1 MSKIRYIEH
10 TFFWFVF
17 RYLML
22 SHVMN
27 FILSLRILILGTILF
42 LMGQVALAQADDIAL
57 AKEYFRKQ
65 EYEKAESMFEKLS
78 RNDQAF
84 ATIYPEYLKTTLALR
99 KYKDAEKLVKKAIKK
114 SPEQANYQV
123 DLGLVYQA
131 AGNEDNAAKYFN
143 KLIDGVNNNA
153 LLAMAN
159 AFEQNNLLEYA
170 EKTYLQGRKLSKN
183 ESEFTG
189 QLMQLY
195 SYQKQSE
202 KLINEILNLVKVN
215 PNQLLLAQN
224 MLQNSLKEEKE
235 FDALEKALISNLQK
249 YPDQVAYSEMLIW
262 LYIQRKDFFSALM
275 QARSLDKRT
284 KGGGG
289 RVMELGAISLKNKD
303 YESAIEAY
311 DYITKEYKTGP
322 FYEIARERA
331 IKAREEQVRNTY
343 PVDLTKIQVLVG
355 EYERLL
361 TELGKGPRTVEIM
374 KNMAELYAF
383 YLDDK
388 EKATTMLQEV
398 INTPRANPDIVADA
412 KITLGDIYLLKSEP
426 WEATLLY
433 SQVERTHKE
442 MQLGHEAKLRNA
454 KLNYYKGDFE
464 LAQEHLDI
472 LKLATSREIAN
483 DAMDLSLLITDN
495 TGLDSST
502 TALAEYAAIELL
514 IFQNKQED
522 AQAKLDQMLRKY
534 PGHSLTDEIY
544 FLKANIYLKA
554 GDFQHAITN
563 LSQIVGNPQYDI
575 LSDDALFLM
584 AKIYEENLNDKAK
597 AQELYN
603 SLLVKYPGSIFT
615 VDARKRFRKLRGDV
629 VN

>member
-1 MSKIRYIEH
+1 MKFS
-10 TFFWFVF
+10 
-17 RYLML
+17 
-22 SHVMN
+22 
-27 FILSLRILILGTILF
+27 LSLRILVLGAFLF

-78 RNDQAF
+78 RNDQVF
-84 ATIYPEYLKTTLALR
+84 TTVYPEYLKTTLALR

-114 SPEQANYQV
+114 NPEQVNYQV

-131 AGNEDNAAKYFN
+131 AGNEGNAGKHFN
-143 KLIDGVNNNA
+143 KLIEGVNSNA

-159 AFEQNNLLEYA
+159 AFEQNGLMEYA

-195 SYQKQSE
+195 SYQRQSE

-249 YPDQVAYSEMLIW
+249 YPEQVAYSEMLIW

-284 KGGGG
+284 KGGGS

-303 YESAIEAY
+303 YQSAIEAY
-311 DYITKEYKTGP
+311 DYITKEYRGGP
-322 FYEIARERA
+322 FYEVARERA

-343 PVDLTKIQVLVG
+343 PVDLGKIQILVG
-355 EYERLL
+355 EYETLL
-361 TELGKGPRTVEIM
+361 NELGRGARTVEIM
-374 KNMAELYAF
+374 KNMAGLYAF

-388 EKATTMLQEV
+388 EKATAMLEEV

-412 KITLGDIYLLKSEP
+412 KITLGDIYLLKGEP

-502 TALAEYAAIELL
+502 TALAEYAATELL
-514 IFQNKQED
+514 IFQNKQAD

-534 PGHSLTDEIY
+534 QGHSLTDEIY

-554 GDFQHAITN
+554 GDFQRAITN

-575 LSDDALFLM
+575 LSDDALFLL

-629 VN
+629 IN

>member
-1 MSKIRYIEH
+1 MMK
-10 TFFWFVF
+10 FF
-17 RYLML
+17 
-22 SHVMN
+22 
-27 FILSLRILILGTILF
+27 LSLRILVLGAL
-42 LMGQVALAQADDIAL
+42 LLLVGQGAFAQADEIAL

-65 EYEKAESMFEKLS
+65 EYEKAESIFEKLS
-78 RNDQAF
+78 RNDQVF

-114 SPEQANYQV
+114 SPDQVNYQV

-131 AGNEDNAAKYFN
+131 AGNEANAAKYFN

-195 SYQKQSE
+195 SYQRQSE

-235 FDALEKALISNLQK
+235 FEALEKSLISNLQK

-311 DYITKEYKTGP
+311 DYITKEYRTGP

-343 PVDLTKIQVLVG
+343 PVDLTKIKILVG
-355 EYERLL
+355 EYESLL
-361 TELGKGPRTVEIM
+361 NELGKGARTVEIM
-374 KNMAELYAF
+374 KNMAGLYAF

-388 EKATTMLQEV
+388 EKASTMLEEV

-412 KITLGDIYLLKSEP
+412 KITLGDIFLLKSEP

-433 SQVERTHKE
+433 SQVEKTHKD

-454 KLNYYKGDFE
+454 KLSYYKGDFE

-502 TALAEYAAIELL
+502 TALTEYAATELL
-514 IFQNKQED
+514 IFQNKQEE

-534 PGHSLTDEIY
+534 QDHSLTDEIY

-554 GDFQHAITN
+554 GDFQRAVTN
-563 LSQIVGNPQYDI
+563 LGQIVGNPQYDI
-575 LSDDALFLM
+575 LSDDALFLL
-584 AKIYEENLNDKAK
+584 AKIYEENLNDKEKAK
-597 AQELYN
+597 ELYN

-629 VN
+629 IN

>member
-1 MSKIRYIEH
+1 MK
-10 TFFWFVF
+10 F
-17 RYLML
+17 L
-22 SHVMN
+22 SVVKK
-27 FILSLRILILGTILF
+27 LILGA
-42 LMGQVALAQADDIAL
+42 ALTLLSHSVWAQADDIAL
-57 AKEYFRKQ
+57 AREYFRKQ
-65 EYEKAESMFEKLS
+65 EYEKAESIFEKVS

-84 ATIYPEYLKTTLALR
+84 ATVYPEYLKTLLALR
-99 KYKDAEKLVKKAIKK
+99 QNKEAEKLVKKAIKK
-114 SPEQANYQV
+114 NPDQVLYQI

-143 KLIDGVNNNA
+143 KMVDGAMANN

-159 AFEQNNLLEYA
+159 AFERNNLLEYA
-170 EKTYLQGRKLSKN
+170 EKTYLRGRKISKN
-183 ESEFTG
+183 ETEYTG

-195 SYQKQSE
+195 SHQRQSD
-202 KLINEILNLVKVN
+202 KLVLEILNLVKVN

-224 MLQNSLKEEKE
+224 LLQNSLKEEKE
-235 FDALEKALISNLQK
+235 FEALEKTLISSLQK
-249 YPDQVAYSEMLIW
+249 SPDQVAYSEMLIW
-262 LYIQRKDFFSALM
+262 LYTQRKDFFSALM

-289 RVMELGAISLKNKD
+289 RVMELGAIALKNKD

-311 DYITKEYKTGP
+311 DYVTKEYRGGP
-322 FYEIARERA
+322 YYEIARERA
-331 IKAREEQVRNTY
+331 IKSREEQVRNTF
-343 PVDLTKIQVLVG
+343 PVDLDKIKTLVA
-355 EYERLL
+355 EYDKLL
-361 TELGKGPRTVEIM
+361 GELGRSARTAEIM
-374 KNMAELYAF
+374 KDMAALHAF
-383 YLDDK
+383 YLDDRA
-388 EKATTMLQEV
+388 KAMTMLEEV
-398 INTPRANPDIVADA
+398 INTPRASPDVVADA
-412 KITLGDIYLLKSEP
+412 KITLGDIYLLRSEP

-433 SQVERTHKE
+433 SQVEKTHKE

-454 KLNYYKGDFE
+454 KLSYYKGDFE

-483 DAMDLSLLITDN
+483 DAMSLSLLITDN

-502 TALAEYAAIELL
+502 TALAEYAATELL
-514 IFQNKQED
+514 IFQNKQD
-522 AQAKLDQMLRKY
+522 QAISKLDNMLAKY
-534 PGHSLTDEIY
+534 RGHSLTDEIY
-544 FLKANIYLKA
+544 FLKANVFFKM
-554 GDFQHAITN
+554 GDFPKAVTN
-563 LSQIVGNPQYDI
+563 LTSIVSNPQYDI

-584 AKIYEENLNDKAK
+584 AKIYEENLNDKNK

>member
-1 MSKIRYIEH
+1 MIK
-10 TFFWFVF
+10 FVS
-17 RYLML
+17 YLRK
-22 SHVMN
+22 VA
-27 FILSLRILILGTILF
+27 LGVCLC
-42 LMGQVALAQADDIAL
+42 LMGQLAFAQADEIAL

-65 EYEKAESMFEKLS
+65 EYEKAESIFEKLG

-84 ATIYPEYLKTTLALR
+84 ATIYPEYLKTELALR
-99 KYKDAEKLVKKAIKK
+99 KYKDAEKLVKKAMKK
-114 SPEQANYQV
+114 SPDQVNYQV
-123 DLGLVYQA
+123 DLGLVYRA
-131 AGNEDNAAKYFN
+131 AGNEDNANKYYN
-143 KLIDGVNNNA
+143 KLIDNVNSNA

-159 AFEQNNLLEYA
+159 AFEQNGLLEYA
-170 EKTYLQGRKLSKN
+170 EKTYLQGRKMAKN

-189 QLMQLY
+189 QLLQLY

-202 KLINEILNLVKVN
+202 KLITEILNLVKVN

-262 LYIQRKDFFSALM
+262 LYTQRKDFFSALM

-311 DYITKEYKTGP
+311 DYITKEYRNGS

-343 PVDLTKIQVLVG
+343 PVDLTKIKTLVS
-355 EYERLL
+355 EYESLL

-374 KNMAELYAF
+374 KNMAGLYAF

-388 EKATTMLQEV
+388 EKATAMLEEV

-412 KITLGDIYLLKSEP
+412 KITLGDIYLLKAEP

-433 SQVERTHKE
+433 SQVERSHKE

-502 TALAEYAAIELL
+502 TALADYAATELL
-514 IFQNKQED
+514 IFQNKQEQ
-522 AQAKLDQMLRKY
+522 AQTKLDNMLRQY
-534 PGHSLTDEIY
+534 RGHSLTDEIY

-554 GDFQHAITN
+554 GDFQRAITN
-563 LSQIVGNPQYDI
+563 LGEIAGNPQYDI

-584 AKIYEENLNDKAK
+584 AKIYEENLNDKVK

-603 SLLVKYPGSIFT
+603 TLLVKYPGSIFT

-629 VN
+629 IN

>member
-1 MSKIRYIEH
+1 MKINPICKI
-10 TFFWFVF
+10 
-17 RYLML
+17 LLL
-22 SHVMN
+22 S
-27 FILSLRILILGTILF
+27 IF
-42 LMGQVALAQADDIAL
+42 LLCQGQAVWAQADDIAL
-57 AKEYFRKQ
+57 AKEYFQKQ
-65 EYEKAESMFEKLS
+65 EYEKAESIFEKLS

-84 ATIYPEYLKTTLALR
+84 TTIYPDYLKTLLAL
-99 KYKDAEKLVKKAIKK
+99 KQYKDAEKLVKKAIKK
-114 SPEQANYQV
+114 SPAQVNYQV

-131 AGNEDNAAKYFN
+131 AGNEDNADKYFN
-143 KLIDGVNNNA
+143 KMVDGVNA
-153 LLAMAN
+153 SSLMAVAN
-159 AFEQNNLLEYA
+159 AFEQNGLLEYA

-183 ESEFTG
+183 DAEYTG

-195 SYQKQSE
+195 SYQRQSD
-202 KLINEILNLVKVN
+202 KLITEILNIVKVN

-235 FDALEKALISNLQK
+235 FDVLEKSLISSLQK

-262 LYIQRKDFFSALM
+262 LYTQRKDFFSALM

-311 DYITKEYKTGP
+311 DYITKEYRTGP
-322 FYEIARERA
+322 YYEMARERA

-343 PVDLTKIQVLVG
+343 PVDLTKIKTLVA
-355 EYERLL
+355 EYENLL
-361 TELGKGPRTVEIM
+361 VELGKSSKTAEIM
-374 KNMAELYAF
+374 KNMAALYAF
-383 YLDDK
+383 YLDEQDK
-388 EKATTMLQEV
+388 AMAMLQEV
-398 INTPRANPDIVADA
+398 INTPRANSDLVADA
-412 KITLGDIYLLKSEP
+412 KITLGDIYLLRSEP

-433 SQVERTHKE
+433 SQVERSHKD

-454 KLNYYKGDFE
+454 KLSYYKGNFE

-502 TALAEYAAIELL
+502 TALTEYAATELL
-514 IFQNKQED
+514 IFQNKQD
-522 AQAKLDQMLRKY
+522 QAQAKLDQMLRQY
-534 PGHSLTDEIY
+534 QGHSLTDEIY
-544 FLKANIYLKA
+544 FLKATIFLKT
-554 GDFQHAITN
+554 GNYQNAITN
-563 LSQIVGNPQYDI
+563 LTQIVSNPKYDI
-575 LSDDALFLM
+575 LSDDALFMM
-584 AKIYEENLNDKAK
+584 AKIYEENLNDKEKAK
-597 AQELYN
+597 ELYN
-603 SLLVKYPGSIFT
+603 SLLVKFPGSILT